1 MALTASANSRL
12 VSSPSPKPL
21 DHNALLGLH
30 SGLRGLASV
39 LDRIAVSTST
49 VLIRG
54 ETGVGKELVAREL
67 HARSRRSTG
76 PLVRT
81 NCAALAEGL
90 LESELF
96 GHEAGAVSGCLGPR
110 VGRFEE
116 ANAGTL
122 FLDEIADISTKV
134 QVALL
139 RVLQESEFQRVGSN
153 RTLHVDV
160 RIIAATSAP
169 LEQKVKRH
177 EFREDL
183 FYRLNVVPLF
193 IPPLRDRPEDIRPLA
208 CHFTQVFGARL
219 GKKLVLTESSVQ
231 RLEAH
236 DWPGNVRELR
246 NVIERSCVLSD
257 ETACIGPEQILLG
270 PQPEFGRPLQAAQ
283 TACQILEQIDH
294 EDARQLAAAL
304 RDARGS
310 KARAA
315 RLLGIPRTTLNDRL
329 RRLKLS

>member
-1 MALTASANSRL
+1 MTLATVSESDLVKRL
-12 VSSPSPKPL
+12 GPRSL

-30 SGLRGLASV
+30 SGLRGLAAV
-39 LDRIAVSTST
+39 LDRIAMSNST

-67 HARSRRSTG
+67 HLRSRRFTG
-76 PLVRT
+76 PMVRT

-96 GHEAGAVSGCLGPR
+96 GHEAGAFSGCRGPR
-110 VGRFEE
+110 IGRFEE
-116 ANAGTL
+116 ANSGTL

-134 QVALL
+134 QMALL

-169 LEQKVKRH
+169 LEQKVRRH

-193 IPPLRDRPEDIRPLA
+193 IPPLRDRSEDIRPLA
-208 CHFTQVFGARL
+208 CHFTTLFGTRL
-219 GKKLVLTESSVQ
+219 GKQLALNESAIQ
-231 RLEAH
+231 LLEAH

-246 NVIERSCVLSD
+246 NVIERACVLSD
-257 ETACIGPEQILLG
+257 DSACIDTAQIYLGPCFKLVQPVPRVHTAREILEETA
-270 PQPEFGRPLQAAQ
+270 
-283 TACQILEQIDH
+283 H
-294 EDARQLAAAL
+294 EDACQLAAAL

-329 RRLKLS
+329 RRLNLD